1 MLDKYS
7 MQQYCKQYHK
17 EHYVSNTT
25 TRDNKNKETLGKI
38 FTIIMY
44 FANNAG
50 EDFKLE
56 MFRNSELSALKLQ
69 GWTEPFAIDQNTV
82 AEITDISR
90 ATISRSLKKLEEMN
104 YIMCIGQYTFEG
116 SAHPSSMYIVDEWNI
131 ATDFGEELDKN
142 KDLYNKFITKV
153 TKDKSNSI
161 KLNNKCMQKSLWQKV
176 SQMIA
181 EANEGRHEYAKV
193 KFLVQNEDGDYEG
206 GRYYSQLCSTKN
218 PEKHEDSD
226 RYAKV
231 NEIFG
236 TTDEKIVEIDINSMT
251 YRTQYNLIHDK
262 YLDIDED
269 VYYWLYTKMTYNPM
283 NISTFKSC
291 GARELIKKNSMP
303 INMEPRS
310 VYCKTHISETKD
322 LNKVKDDYYKENIES
337 IFKMSYAEFLNRL
350 KEAQYQLLS
359 VYKFDGDLR
368 VFLGKMFFKY
378 EAIVYY
384 YMHEEF
390 KALGIKT
397 ANVYDGWYF
406 IEGTCTKELLYK
418 VYHKAID
425 LTKEL
430 LKEYNHDLV
439 KLYGKTY
446 TLKYRIYKNTTPK
459 KTTKRICTYDIPNT
473 TTKVDTCTKESA
485 EEHSEKQ
492 NDYVESVIAKCKELE
507 SQGKK
512 AFY

>member
-1 MLDKYS
+1 MLDRYS

-25 TRDNKNKETLGKI
+25 TRDNKNKETLSKI
-38 FTIIMY
+38 LTIVMY

-50 EDFKLE
+50 KDFKLE
-56 MFRNSELSALKLQ
+56 MFRDKEISKLREQ

-82 AEITDISR
+82 SEIIGMSKMSVSR
-90 ATISRSLKKLEEMN
+90 WIAKLEELG
-104 YIMCIGQYTFEG
+104 YIKCIGQYKFED
-116 SAHPSSMYIVDEWNI
+116 STHTSNMYIVDEFAI
-131 ATDFGEELDKN
+131 TTDFGEEIDKN
-142 KDLYNKFITKV
+142 KDLCNKFITKV
-153 TKDKSNSI
+153 LKDKSSSI
-161 KLNNKCMQKSLWQKV
+161 AINNKCMKNQLWQKV
-176 SQMIA
+176 SNMIA
-181 EANEGRHEYAKV
+181 EANADRHEFAKV
-193 KFLVQNEDGDYEG
+193 KFLVQTENGNYDG
-206 GRYYSQLCSTKN
+206 GRYYSPLCSTKN
-218 PEKHEDSD
+218 PEHDPVD

-236 TTDEKIVEIDINSMT
+236 TKDEKIVEIDINSMT
-251 YRTQYNLIHDK
+251 YRTQYNLINDK

-269 VYYWLYTKMTYNPM
+269 VYYTLYTKMTDNTM
-283 NISTFKSC
+283 SISKFKSC
-291 GARELIKKNSMP
+291 GARELIKKECMP
-303 INMEPRS
+303 INMDPRS
-310 VYCKTHISETKD
+310 VYCKSYSDTKG
-322 LNKVKDDYYKENIES
+322 LNKVKEDYYKEEIES
-337 IFKMSYAEFLNRL
+337 KFNMEYAEFLNRL
-350 KEAQYQLLS
+350 KEAQYQFLS
-359 VYKFDGDLR
+359 VYDFDGDKR
-368 VFLGKMFFKY
+368 VFLGRMFFKY

-425 LTKEL
+425 LTKAI

-446 TLKYRIYKNTTPK
+446 TLKYRIYKNTTTK
-459 KTTKRICTYDIPNT
+459 NSKRICTYDIPNT
-473 TTKVDTCTKESA
+473 NTKVNTVVTESA

-507 SQGKK
+507 AQGKQ

>member
-1 MLDKYS
+1 MGKHRDTY
-7 MQQYCKQYHK
+7 YEDYHK
-17 EHYVSNTT
+17 AHYVSDTT
-25 TRDNKNKETLGKI
+25 TRDNKNRETLGKI
-38 FTIIMY
+38 LTIVMY
-44 FANNAG
+44 FANEAG
-50 EDFKLE
+50 KEFKLE
-56 MFRNSELSALKLQ
+56 MFRSKEVSALREQ
-69 GWTEPFAIDQNTV
+69 GWTEPFAIDQNTI
-82 AEITDISR
+82 ASITCMAQKSVSR
-90 ATISRSLKKLEEMN
+90 WLTKLEDMH
-104 YIMCIGQYTFEG
+104 YIMYIGQYTFEG
-116 SAHPSSMYIVDEWNI
+116 SSHPSNMYIVDEWTI
-131 ATDFGEELDKN
+131 ATDFGEELDRYKYLC
-142 KDLYNKFITKV
+142 DAFVTKV
-153 TKDKSNSI
+153 TKDKSSSI

-181 EANEGRHEYAKV
+181 EANADRDELAKV
-193 KFLVQNEDGDYEG
+193 KFLVKNKNGDYEG

-218 PEKHEDSD
+218 PEKHEDSN
-226 RYAKV
+226 RHAKV

-269 VYYWLYTKMTYNPM
+269 VYYWLYTKMTNNPM
-283 NISTFKSC
+283 SISTFKNC
-291 GARELIKKNSMP
+291 GARELIKKESMP

-310 VYCKTHISETKD
+310 VYCKTHMSETKD
-322 LNKVKDDYYKENIES
+322 LNQVKEDYYKEEIES

-359 VYKFDGDLR
+359 VYDFDGDRR

-390 KALGIKT
+390 KAICIKT

-425 LTKEL
+425 LTKAL
-430 LKEYNHDLV
+430 LKEYSHDLV
-439 KLYGKTY
+439 KLYGKPF
-446 TLKYRIYKNTTPK
+446 TLQYKIYK
-459 KTTKRICTYDIPNT
+459 KTTPRSTARQLGTYDIPTN
-473 TTKVDTCTKESA
+473 TKVETVTMTESA
-485 EEHSEKQ
+485 EEHTTKQ
-492 NDYVESVIAKCKELE
+492 NAYVDSVIAKCKELE
-507 SQGKK
+507 AQGKQ

>member
-1 MLDKYS
+1 MGKHRDTY
-7 MQQYCKQYHK
+7 YEDYHK

-38 FTIIMY
+38 ISIIMF
-44 FANNAG
+44 FAREAG
-50 EDFKLE
+50 KEFKLE
-56 MFRNSELSALKLQ
+56 MFRDKEISKLREQ
-69 GWTEPFAIDQNTV
+69 GWTEPFAIDQNTISS
-82 AEITDISR
+82 ITGMSQMSVSR
-90 ATISRSLKKLEEMN
+90 WLTKLEEMN
-104 YIMCIGQYTFEG
+104 YIMCIGQYTFED
-116 SAHPSSMYIVDEWNI
+116 SSHPSKMYIVDEWNI

-176 SQMIA
+176 SKMIA
-181 EANEGRHEYAKV
+181 EANEGRNEYTKV

-269 VYYWLYTKMTYNPM
+269 VYYWLYTKMTADPM
-283 NISTFKSC
+283 SISKFKSC
-291 GARELIKKNSMP
+291 GARELIKKECMP

-310 VYCKTHISETKD
+310 VYCKAHMSETKD
-322 LNKVKDDYYKENIES
+322 LNKVKEDYYKEEIES

-359 VYKFDGDLR
+359 VYNFEGDLR

-378 EAIVYY
+378 EAIIYY

-446 TLKYRIYKNTTPK
+446 TLKYRIYKKTTPK

-473 TTKVDTCTKESA
+473 NTNTKVDTCTKESA

-492 NDYVESVIAKCKELE
+492 NAYVESVIAKCKELE

>member
-25 TRDNKNKETLGKI
+25 TRENKNKATLGKI
-38 FTIIMY
+38 LTIVMY

-50 EDFKLE
+50 EDFRLE
-56 MFRNSELSALKLQ
+56 MFRNNDVSALRNQ

-82 AEITDISR
+82 AEIIGMSKMSVSR
-90 ATISRSLKKLEEMN
+90 WLTKLEELG
-104 YIMCIGQYTFEG
+104 YIKCIGQYTFEG
-116 SAHPSSMYIVDEWNI
+116 SIHPSSMYIVDEWNI
-131 ATDFGEELDKN
+131 ATDFGEELDKY
-142 KDLYNKFITKV
+142 KYLCDAFVTKV

-161 KLNNKCMQKSLWQKV
+161 NLNNKCMQKSLWQKV
-176 SQMIA
+176 SKMIA

-193 KFLVQNEDGDYEG
+193 KFLVQNENGDYEG

-226 RYAKV
+226 RYDKV

-310 VYCKTHISETKD
+310 VYCKTHMSETKA
-322 LNKVKDDYYKENIES
+322 LNRVKEDYYKEEIES

-359 VYKFDGDLR
+359 VYNFDGDLR

-384 YMHEEF
+384 YMNEEF

-439 KLYGKTY
+439 KLYGKPF
-446 TLKYRIYKNTTPK
+446 TLQYKIYKKATPK
-459 KTTKRICTYDIPNT
+459 KTERQIGTYDIPT
-473 TTKVDTCTKESA
+473 TTKVETVTMTESA

-507 SQGKK
+507 AQGKQ

>member
-25 TRDNKNKETLGKI
+25 TRDNKNKETLCKI
-38 FTIIMY
+38 LTIVMY
-44 FANNAG
+44 FANEAG
-50 EDFKLE
+50 KEFELE
-56 MFRNSELSALKLQ
+56 MFRNKEVSALREQ
-69 GWTEPFAIDQNTV
+69 GWTEPFAIDQTTI
-82 AEITDISR
+82 ASITGMSQMSVSR
-90 ATISRSLKKLEEMN
+90 WLTKLENMH
-104 YIMCIGQYTFEG
+104 YIMYIGKYTFEG
-116 SAHPSSMYIVDEWNI
+116 SSHPSNMYIVDEWTI
-131 ATDFGEELDKN
+131 VTDFGEELDKY
-142 KDLYNKFITKV
+142 KYLCDEFVTKV
-153 TKDKSNSI
+153 TKDKSSSI
-161 KLNNKCMQKSLWQKV
+161 KLNNKCMQKLLWQKV
-176 SQMIA
+176 SSMIA

-193 KFLVQNEDGDYEG
+193 KFLVQNENGDYEG

-226 RYAKV
+226 RYDKV
-231 NEIFG
+231 NKIFG

-251 YRTQYNLIHDK
+251 YRTQYNLVHDK

-269 VYYWLYTKMTYNPM
+269 VYYWLYTKMTDSPM
-283 NISTFKSC
+283 SISAFKSC
-291 GARELIKKNSMP
+291 GARELIKKESMP

-310 VYCKTHISETKD
+310 VYCKTHMSDTKD
-322 LNKVKDDYYKENIES
+322 LNNVKDDYYKEEIES

-359 VYKFDGDLR
+359 VYNFEGDLR

-378 EAIVYY
+378 EAIIYY

-446 TLKYRIYKNTTPK
+446 TLKYRIYKNTTPRS
-459 KTTKRICTYDIPNT
+459 TARRLGTYDIPT
-473 TTKVDTCTKESA
+473 TTKVETIITTESV

-492 NDYVESVIAKCKELE
+492 NAYVESVIEKCKELE

>member
-1 MLDKYS
+1 MDKEYFAK
-7 MQQYCKQYHK
+7 YRR

-25 TRDNKNKETLGKI
+25 TRDNKNRETLGKI
-38 FTIIMY
+38 LTIVLY

-50 EDFKLE
+50 EDFRLE
-56 MFRNSELSALKLQ
+56 MFRSKEVSSLREQ

-90 ATISRSLKKLEEMN
+90 ATISRSLKKLEEMS
-104 YIMCIGQYTFEG
+104 YIMYIGQYTFEG
-116 SAHPSSMYIVDEWNI
+116 SSHPSNMYIVDEWTI
-131 ATDFGEELDKN
+131 ATDFGEELDKY
-142 KDLYNKFITKV
+142 KYLCDAFVTKV
-153 TKDKSNSI
+153 TKDKSSSI

-176 SQMIA
+176 SSMIA

-193 KFLVQNEDGDYEG
+193 KFLVQNEHGDYEG

-231 NEIFG
+231 NYIFG

-251 YRTQYNLIHDK
+251 YRTQYNLVHDK

-269 VYYWLYTKMTYNPM
+269 VYYLLYTKMTDSPM

-291 GARELIKKNSMP
+291 GARELIKKESMP

-310 VYCKTHISETKD
+310 VYCKTHMSDTKD
-322 LNKVKDDYYKENIES
+322 LNSVKEDYYKEEIES
-337 IFKMSYAEFLNRL
+337 IFKMSYVEFLNRL

-359 VYKFDGDLR
+359 VYDFDGDLR

-425 LTKEL
+425 LTKAL

-439 KLYGKTY
+439 KLYGKPF
-446 TLKYRIYKNTTPK
+446 TLQYKIYKKATTK
-459 KTTKRICTYDIPNT
+459 KTERQLGTYDIPT
-473 TTKVDTCTKESA
+473 TTKVDTVTMTESA

-492 NDYVESVIAKCKELE
+492 NAYVQSVIEKCKELE
-507 SQGKK
+507 AQGKK

>member
-1 MLDKYS
+1 MGKHRDTY
-7 MQQYCKQYHK
+7 YEDYHK
-17 EHYVSNTT
+17 EHYVSDTT
-25 TRDNKNKETLGKI
+25 TRDNKNRETLGKI
-38 FTIIMY
+38 LTIVMF
-44 FANNAG
+44 FANEAG
-50 EDFKLE
+50 KEFKLE
-56 MFRNSELSALKLQ
+56 MFKSKEVSSLREQ
-69 GWTEPFAIDQNTV
+69 GWTEPFAIDQNTI
-82 AEITDISR
+82 ASITCMAQKSVSR
-90 ATISRSLKKLEEMN
+90 WLKRLEDMH
-104 YIMCIGQYTFEG
+104 YIMYIGQYTFEG
-116 SAHPSSMYIVDEWNI
+116 STHPSKMYIVDEWTI

-142 KDLYNKFITKV
+142 KYLCDAFVTKV
-153 TKDKSNSI
+153 TKDKSSSI

-181 EANEGRHEYAKV
+181 EANEGCHEYAKV
-193 KFLVQNEDGDYEG
+193 KFLVQNEHGDYEG

-226 RYAKV
+226 RHAKV

-236 TTDEKIVEIDINSMT
+236 TTDENIVEIDINSMT
-251 YRTQYNLIHDK
+251 FRTQYNLIHDK

-269 VYYWLYTKMTYNPM
+269 IYYWLYTKMTDSPM
-283 NISTFKSC
+283 SISTFKSC

-310 VYCKTHISETKD
+310 VYCKTHMSDTKD
-322 LNKVKDDYYKENIES
+322 LNKVKDDYYKEEIES

-359 VYKFDGDLR
+359 VYDFDGDKR
-368 VFLGKMFFKY
+368 VFLGRMFFKY

-390 KALGIKT
+390 KALCIKT

-406 IEGTCTKELLYK
+406 IEGTCDKALLYK

-425 LTKEL
+425 LTKAL
-430 LKEYNHDLV
+430 LKEYSHDLV
-439 KLYGKTY
+439 KLYGKPF
-446 TLKYRIYKNTTPK
+446 TLQYKIYKKATPK
-459 KTTKRICTYDIPNT
+459 KTERQLGTYDIPT
-473 TTKVDTCTKESA
+473 TTKVETATINESA

-492 NDYVESVIAKCKELE
+492 NAYVDSVIAKCKELE
-507 SQGKK
+507 AQGKQ

>member
-1 MLDKYS
+1 MGNHREGY
-7 MQQYCKQYHK
+7 YEEYHK
-17 EHYVSNTT
+17 NTYVSNTT
-25 TRDNKNKETLGKI
+25 TRDKKNKETLGKI
-38 FTIIMY
+38 LTIVMY
-44 FANNAG
+44 FANEAG
-50 EDFKLE
+50 KEFKLE
-56 MFRNSELSALKLQ
+56 MFRSKEVSALREQ
-69 GWTEPFAIDQNTV
+69 GWTEPFAIDQNTI
-82 AEITDISR
+82 ASITGMSQMSVSR
-90 ATISRSLKKLEEMN
+90 WLTKLEDMH
-104 YIMCIGQYTFEG
+104 YIMYIGQYTFEG
-116 SAHPSSMYIVDEWNI
+116 STHPSKMYIVDEWTI
-131 ATDFGEELDKN
+131 ANDFGEELDKN
-142 KDLYNKFITKV
+142 KSLCDAFVTKV
-153 TKDKSNSI
+153 TKDKSSSI

-176 SQMIA
+176 SSMIA
-181 EANEGRHEYAKV
+181 EANEGRHEFANV
-193 KFLVQNEDGDYEG
+193 KFLVKNEHGDYEG

-226 RYAKV
+226 RYDKV

-269 VYYWLYTKMTYNPM
+269 VYYWLYTKMTDSPM
-283 NISTFKSC
+283 DISTFKSC

-310 VYCKTHISETKD
+310 VYCKTHMSETKD
-322 LNKVKDDYYKENIES
+322 LNSVKEDYYKEEIES
-337 IFKMSYAEFLNRL
+337 IFKMSYSEFLNRL

-359 VYKFDGDLR
+359 VYNFEGDLR
-368 VFLGKMFFKY
+368 VFLGRMFFKY

-406 IEGTCTKELLYK
+406 IEGTCDKDLLYK

-425 LTKEL
+425 LTKAL

-439 KLYGKTY
+439 KLYGKPF
-446 TLKYRIYKNTTPK
+446 TLQYKIYKKATTK
-459 KTTKRICTYDIPNT
+459 KTERQLGTYDIPT
-473 TTKVDTCTKESA
+473 TTKVETVTMTESA
-485 EEHSEKQ
+485 EEHTTKQ
-492 NDYVESVIAKCKELE
+492 NDYVQSVIEKCKELE
-507 SQGKK
+507 AQGKQ

>member
-17 EHYVSNTT
+17 EHYVSDTT
-25 TRDNKNKETLGKI
+25 TRDKKTKETLGKI
-38 FTIIMY
+38 LTIVMY
-44 FANNAG
+44 FANEAG
-50 EDFKLE
+50 KEFKLE
-56 MFRNSELSALKLQ
+56 MFRSKEVSELREQ

-82 AEITDISR
+82 AEITCISR
-90 ATISRSLKKLEEMN
+90 PTVSRWLTKLENMH
-104 YIMCIGQYTFEG
+104 YIMYIGQYTFEG
-116 SAHPSSMYIVDEWNI
+116 STHPSKMYLVDEWTI

-142 KDLYNKFITKV
+142 KSLCDAFVTKV
-153 TKDKSNSI
+153 TKDKSSSI

-193 KFLVQNEDGDYEG
+193 KFLVQNEHGDYEG

-226 RYAKV
+226 RHAKV

-251 YRTQYNLIHDK
+251 YRTQYNLVHDK

-283 NISTFKSC
+283 SISTFKSC
-291 GARELIKKNSMP
+291 GARELIKKESMP

-310 VYCKTHISETKD
+310 VYCKTHMSDTKD
-322 LNKVKDDYYKENIES
+322 LNQVKDDYYKEEIES
-337 IFKMSYAEFLNRL
+337 TFNMGYAEFLNRL

-359 VYKFDGDLR
+359 VYDFDGDLR

-425 LTKEL
+425 LTKAL

-439 KLYGKTY
+439 KLYGKSF
-446 TLKYRIYKNTTPK
+446 TLQYKIYK
-459 KTTKRICTYDIPNT
+459 KTTSKKTERQLGTYDIPT
-473 TTKVDTCTKESA
+473 TTKVETVTMTESA

-492 NDYVESVIAKCKELE
+492 NAYVESIIEKCKELE
-507 SQGKK
+507 AQGKQ

>member
-1 MLDKYS
+1 MGNHREGYYEEYNKNN
-7 MQQYCKQYHK
+7 
-17 EHYVSNTT
+17 YVSNTT

-38 FTIIMY
+38 LAIVLY
-44 FANNAG
+44 FAKEAG
-50 EDFKLE
+50 KDFKLE
-56 MFRNSELSALKLQ
+56 MFRSKEVSALRDQ
-69 GWTEPFAIDQNTV
+69 GWTEPFAIDQTTIANIV
-82 AEITDISR
+82 EMSQKSISR
-90 ATISRSLKKLEEMN
+90 WLAKLEDMH
-104 YIMCIGQYTFEG
+104 YIMCIGQYKFEY
-116 SAHPSSMYIVDEWNI
+116 STYTSNMYIVDEWTITN
-131 ATDFGEELDKN
+131 DFGEELDKYESLHN
-142 KDLYNKFITKV
+142 AFVNKV
-153 TKDKSNSI
+153 TKDKSSSI

-176 SQMIA
+176 SNMIA
-181 EANEGRHEYAKV
+181 EANVNRNEYAKV
-193 KFLVQNEDGDYEG
+193 KFLVQNENGDYEG

-236 TTDEKIVEIDINSMT
+236 TKDEKIVEIDINSMT
-251 YRTQYNLIHDK
+251 YRTQYNFINDK

-269 VYYWLYTKMTYNPM
+269 VYYTLYTKMTDNPM
-283 NISTFKSC
+283 SISKFKSC

-303 INMEPRS
+303 INMDPRS
-310 VYCKTHISETKD
+310 VYCKSYNSDTKC
-322 LNKVKDDYYKENIES
+322 LNKVKEDYYKEEIES
-337 IFKMSYAEFLNRL
+337 TFSMEYTEFLNRL
-350 KEAQYQLLS
+350 KEAQYQFLS
-359 VYKFDGDLR
+359 VYDFDCDKR
-368 VFLGKMFFKY
+368 VFLGSMFFKY

-390 KALGIKT
+390 KTLGIKT

-425 LTKEL
+425 LTKAL

-446 TLKYRIYKNTTPK
+446 TLKYRIYKNT
-459 KTTKRICTYDIPNT
+459 KTTSRRICTYDIPNT
-473 TTKVDTCTKESA
+473 NTKVNTVVTESA
-485 EEHSEKQ
+485 EEHSKKQ
-492 NDYVESVIAKCKELE
+492 NEYVQSVIEKCKELE
-507 SQGKK
+507 SQGKQ